1 MIIEEHVNFNSDGL
15 KLEGVLSYDEN
26 TLSPPLV
33 LLCPPHPHLGGDMEN
48 NVITEL
54 GKVLAENGFAAL
66 RFNYRGVG
74 NSESKLNNIAEIYE
88 YWEEILNNDDCS
100 DAIVDATS
108 AINYLESTVGTK
120 KMFIVGYSFGAIV
133 AMMLSV
139 KNANIRAFASI
150 STPFGR
156 FDTAFLSD
164 CKQPKLFICA
174 DNDFASSLEEVEKG
188 MLNISEP
195 KILDIMYDCDHFYID
210 KELEIA
216 NKVLKFFN
224 LNLDEQEPLDTNYTN
239 WHE

>member
-1 MIIEEHVNFNSDGL
+1 MIEEHVHFNSDGL

-26 TLSPPLV
+26 VLDPPMV

-54 GKVLAENGFAAL
+54 GKVLAENGFATL

-74 NSESKLNNIAEIYE
+74 SSESKHGNIAEVYE
-88 YWEEILNNDDCS
+88 YWEEILNKDDCF

-108 AINYLESTVGTK
+108 AINYLESTVGTEK
-120 KMFIVGYSFGAIV
+120 RFIVGYSFGAIV
-133 AMMLSV
+133 AMTLSV
-139 KNANIRAFASI
+139 QNAEIVAFASI

-156 FDTAFLSD
+156 FDTAFLLD
-164 CKQPKLFICA
+164 CKKPKLFVCA

-188 MLNISEP
+188 MLDIAEP
-195 KILDIMYDCDHFYID
+195 KILDIMHDCDHFYID
-210 KELEIA
+210 KEQEIA

-224 LNLDEQEPLDTNYTN
+224 LNTPT
-239 WHE
+239 

>member
-1 MIIEEHVNFNSDGL
+1 MIEELVHFNSDGL

-26 TLSPPLV
+26 VHDPPMI

-48 NVITEL
+48 NVIMEL
-54 GKVLAENGFAAL
+54 GNVLAENGFATL

-74 NSESKLNNIAEIYE
+74 SSESKLGNIAEVYE

-100 DAIVDATS
+100 DAIVDATA

-120 KMFIVGYSFGAIV
+120 QIFITGYSFGAIV

-139 KNANIRAFASI
+139 ENADIRAFASI

-156 FDTAFLSD
+156 FETAFLSG
-164 CKQPKLFICA
+164 CKKPKLFICA
-174 DNDFASSLEEVEKG
+174 DNDFATSLEEVDKG
-188 MLNISEP
+188 MLNIAEP
-195 KILDIMYDCDHFYID
+195 KILDIMNDCDHFYID

-224 LNLDEQEPLDTNYTN
+224 LNTST
-239 WHE
+239 